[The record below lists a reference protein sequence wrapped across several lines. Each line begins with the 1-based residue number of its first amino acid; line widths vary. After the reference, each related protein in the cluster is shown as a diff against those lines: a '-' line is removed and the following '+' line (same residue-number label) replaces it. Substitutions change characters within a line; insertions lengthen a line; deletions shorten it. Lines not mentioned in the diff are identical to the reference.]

1 MATQCRAKTKSGHRC
16 NMAAGSSGYCFAHDP
31 ARKAE
36 ANAARKLGGFNRRTA
51 ARVSGEAVN
60 VQSLADVL
68 KLVNAVI
75 LDTWELE
82 NSPARNRVLLG
93 CADTAIRVLQS
104 SELEQRLAAIEA
116 ALKIG
121 GQSNDTQNANRYS

>member
-1 MATQCRAKTKSGHRC
+1 MAKQCKARTQKGSKC
-16 NMAAGSSGYCFAHDP
+16 NAAAGESGFCFAHDP
-31 ARKAE
+31 ARRTE
-36 ANAARKLGGFNRRTA
+36 ANAARKLGGFNRRTV
-51 ARVSGEAVN
+51 ARVSGEAVT

-82 NSPARNRVLLG
+82 NSPARSRVLLG
-93 CADTAIRVLQS
+93 CADTAIRALQS
-104 SELEQRLAAIEA
+104 SELEERLERIEQ

-121 GQSNDTQNANRYS
+121 ESNHGKS

>member
-1 MATQCRAKTKSGHRC
+1 MARQCKARTKSGDRC
-16 NMAAGSSGYCFAHDP
+16 NAAAGADGFCFAHSP
-31 ARKAE
+31 SRTAE
-36 ANAARKLGGFNRRTA
+36 RAAARKLGGFNRRAA

-104 SELEQRLAAIEA
+104 SELEQRLAVIEA
-116 ALKIG
+116 ALKLREAK
-121 GQSNDTQNANRYS
+121 DEFPK

>member
-1 MATQCRAKTKSGHRC
+1 MARQCKARTKSGNRC
-16 NMAAGSSGYCFAHDP
+16 NAAASTDGFCFAHSP
-31 ARKAE
+31 SRTAE
-36 ANAARKLGGFNRRTA
+36 RAAARKLGGFNRRTA

-75 LDTWELE
+75 LDTWQLE

-104 SELEQRLAAIEA
+104 SEIEQRIAAIEA
-116 ALKIG
+116 ALKIRE
-121 GQSNDTQNANRYS
+121 QSNDTQNAS